1 MTQASV
7 PPLPTWML
15 YYLLPP
21 RDRDAVLGDL
31 FEEYALR
38 SSASTAAATRWYWG
52 QVCRSIP
59 AVLVARIRRDSWPL
73 TVLVALAVYVL
84 VGILNRAGAIFVA
97 RLLGPHVATYA
108 ASGVIVGLTAIAAG
122 GYVAAF
128 IRRGASGVLGALVV
142 IVAVVLMASPTDAA
156 PLWYQLAFLLLGPL
170 AAHAGGLLTRYNGVR
185 HE

>member
-1 MTQASV
+1 MTQV
-7 PPLPTWML
+7 GIPLLPTLML
-15 YYLLPP
+15 YYFLPP
-21 RDRDAVLGDL
+21 RDRDVVLGDL

-59 AVLVARIRRDSWPL
+59 AVLVARIRRDNWPL
-73 TVLVALAVYVL
+73 TVFVALAVYLL
-84 VGILNRAGAIFVA
+84 VGILNRAGTNFMA

-108 ASGVIVGLTAIAAG
+108 PSGVIVGLTAIAAG

-128 IRRGASGVLGALVV
+128 TRRGASSVLGALVV
-142 IVAVVLMASPTDAA
+142 IVAIVLMASPADAA
-156 PLWYQLAFLLLGPL
+156 PLWYQVAFLLLGPL
-170 AAHAGGLLTRYNGVR
+170 AAHAGGSLTRYHGAR